1 MINPNATSTHYG
13 RVITVTRSRCD
24 DSLNIQ
30 IMLES
35 GHLINELGFI
45 YHKTV
50 ACGDLVQVTLG
61 FSIMS
66 DRYGAKWI
74 RKMQRR
80 NKRYAKTEYKINQQA
95 YATALKQNLKA
106 V

>member
-13 RVITVTRSRCD
+13 RVVNLTRSND
-24 DSLNIQ
+24 TSLNIT
-30 IMLES
+30 ILLES

-50 ACGDLVQVTLG
+50 SIGDLVQVEIG
-61 FSIMS
+61 FSIVS
-66 DRYGAKWI
+66 DKYGAKKI
-74 RKMQRR
+74 RKITPK
-80 NKRYAKTEYKINQQA
+80 NKKYKRIEYKVNQQS
-95 YATALKQNLKA
+95 YYTALKHNLVRA